1 MKNFIEK
8 NFVTIVL
15 IISLFTFFKG
25 CSDSRELSKLKNQM
39 QDIRSDVENYSNRQ
53 YDKDEFEKKLR
64 IMSLETELRFIEATD
79 RKMLDVQ
86 RQSQIREELKKLR
99 EQ

>member
-8 NFVTIVL
+8 NFVIIVL
-15 IISLFTFFKG
+15 VVVLLTFFKG
-25 CSDSRELSKLKNQM
+25 CGDSRETSKLKHEM
-39 QDIRSDVENYSNRQ
+39 SEIRGDIKTYSDRQ
-53 YDKDEFEKKLR
+53 YSKEEVETLLT

-86 RQSQIREELKKLR
+86 RQTQIREELKKLR
-99 EQ
+99 D

>member
-8 NFVTIVL
+8 NFVMIVL

-25 CSDSRELSKLKNQM
+25 CGDSRELSKLKNQM
-39 QDIRSDVENYSNRQ
+39 VDVRNDVENYSNRQ

-86 RQSQIREELKKLR
+86 RQSQIRDELKKLK
-99 EQ
+99 E